1 MLPVLQ
7 IGPLALQT
15 PGLALILGLWIGL
28 SLSERLAA
36 RFKADASKLYNLI
49 FTALAA
55 GVIGARLSFVAQ
67 STQAFIA
74 SPLNIFS
81 LNPGLL
87 DPVGGLAIGIMAAA
101 IYGNRA
107 GLPLWPTL
115 DALSPLLAVFT
126 IALGVSHLASGK
138 AFGMPTSLPWGIDLW
153 GAKRHPTQIY
163 EIVAGLLTLGL
174 IWPRST
180 ERTQS
185 RPRVAGSTFGIFLA
199 LSAGMFLIIAGLRG
213 DSHVLANGIRTSQL
227 AAWAILAFSLWLLG
241 KLQKSNTPQD

>member
-1 MLPVLQ
+1 MFPVLQ

-28 SLSERLAA
+28 SLSERLAPH
-36 RFKADASKLYNLI
+36 FKADANKLYNLV
-49 FTALAA
+49 FTALVA
-55 GVIGARLSFVAQ
+55 GVIGARLSFAAQ

-74 SPLNIFS
+74 SPISIFS

-87 DPVGGLAIGIMAAA
+87 DPVGGLAIGVVAAA

-107 GLPLWPTL
+107 GLSLWPTL
-115 DALSPLLAVFT
+115 DALSPLLAVFA

-138 AFGMPTSLPWGIDLW
+138 AFGLPTSLPWGIDLW

-163 EIVAGLLTLGL
+163 EILAGLLTLGL

-180 ERTQS
+180 GRTQS
-185 RPRVAGSTFGIFLA
+185 RPRVTGSTFSIFLA
-199 LSAGMFLIIAGLRG
+199 LSAGMYLIIAGLRG
-213 DSHVLANGIRTSQL
+213 DSSVLANGIRTSQL
-227 AAWAILAFSLWLLG
+227 AAWMILAFSFWLLG
-241 KLQKSNTPQD
+241 KLQKTNTQQD